1 MLDLYGWHTCL
12 SYNNLTIVNDAK
24 SALNVPRLSEVW
36 VSKEDQYDALKRDRC
51 ERFLTS
57 VNQKSAD
64 PFHEV

>member
-36 VSKEDQYDALKRDRC
+36 VSKEDQYDALKKVIDASGFSR
-51 ERFLTS
+51 
-57 VNQKSAD
+57 Q
-64 PFHEV
+64 